1 MLKQRSPWQ
10 ITWSVW
16 RALFI
21 REAVSRLYHRRAA
34 WAWLLLEPAGH
45 IGFFIFMFSVTGVH
59 AVGGVNAALWIVVG
73 QLGFF
78 MFRRPMNI
86 SMAGVAM
93 AKPLFTYRQV
103 KPVDAVIIRAVAEG
117 LLMLVISLV
126 ILIAVALFGIPVWPD
141 NLITLLFALFALWL
155 LGIGVGMILSVLRE
169 FVRETE
175 DLVNLVMIPVYFFSG
190 LFFPV
195 AAVPQPYREGMIFN
209 PIVHGVDA
217 LRLGFAG
224 HYQSFNGL
232 NLIYVYVVAM
242 GCLFIGL
249 VLHQI
254 YQTRLI
260 QE

>member
-1 MLKQRSPWQ
+1 MARSSWQ

-45 IGFFIFMFSVTGVH
+45 IGFFIFLFSVTSVH
-59 AVGGVNAALWIVVG
+59 SVGGMSAALWVVVG

-86 SMAGVAM
+86 SMAAVAM

-126 ILIAVALFGIPVWPD
+126 ILFVVALLGIPVWPD
-141 NLITLLFALFALWL
+141 NLIMVLGALFALWL
-155 LGIGVGMILSVLRE
+155 FGMGVGMILSVLRE

-175 DLVNLVMIPVYFFSG
+175 DLVNLTMIPIYFFSG
-190 LFFPV
+190 LLFPV
-195 AAVPQPYREGMIFN
+195 AVVPQPYRDLVVFN
-209 PIVHGVDA
+209 PIAHGVDA
-217 LRLGFAG
+217 LRLGFTG
-224 HYQSFNGL
+224 HYQSFNEL
-232 NLIYVYVVAM
+232 DLVYVYLVALS
-242 GCLFIGL
+242 CLFIGL
-249 VLHQI
+249 VLHRI

>member
-1 MLKQRSPWQ
+1 MARSSWQ

-45 IGFFIFMFSVTGVH
+45 IGFFIFLFSVTGVH
-59 AVGGVNAALWIVVG
+59 SVGGMSAALWVVVG
-73 QLGFF
+73 QLSFF

-86 SMAGVAM
+86 SMAAVAM

-126 ILIAVALFGIPVWPD
+126 ILFVVALLGIPVWPD
-141 NLITLLFALFALWL
+141 NLIMVLGALFALWL
-155 LGIGVGMILSVLRE
+155 FGMGVGMILSVLRE

-175 DLVNLVMIPVYFFSG
+175 DLVNLAMIPVYFFSG

-195 AAVPQPYREGMIFN
+195 AAVPQPYRDLVVFN
-209 PIVHGVDA
+209 PVAHGVDA
-217 LRLGFAG
+217 LRLGFTG

-232 NLIYVYVVAM
+232 DLLYVYLVALS
-242 GCLFIGL
+242 CLFIGL
-249 VLHQI
+249 VLHRI

>member
-1 MLKQRSPWQ
+1 MARSSWQ

-45 IGFFIFMFSVTGVH
+45 IGFFIFLFSVTGVH
-59 AVGGVNAALWIVVG
+59 AVGGVNAALWVVVG

-78 MFRRPMNI
+78 IFRRPMNI
-86 SMAGVAM
+86 SMAAVAM
-93 AKPLFTYRQV
+93 AKPLFAYRQV
-103 KPVDAVIIRAVAEG
+103 KPVDAVIIRAIAEG

-126 ILIAVALFGIPVWPD
+126 ILFVVALLGIPVWPD
-141 NLITLLFALFALWL
+141 NLIMVLGALFALWL
-155 LGIGVGMILSVLRE
+155 FGMGVGMILSVLRE

-175 DLVNLVMIPVYFFSG
+175 DLVNLAMIPVYFFSG

-195 AAVPQPYREGMIFN
+195 AAVPQPYRDWVVFN
-209 PIVHGVDA
+209 PVAHGVDA

-232 NLIYVYVVAM
+232 DLLYVYAVALS
-242 GCLFIGL
+242 CLFIGL
-249 VLHQI
+249 VLHRI